1 MDISALCLVTP
12 VFFLFNPHC
21 QLHPIDCAH
30 QLPPQPASRLSQLH
44 LLLDPL
50 ANGTLAERGDKP
62 PPQPTDVSRTLSYRP
77 GWEPLCTPRPF
88 VGPPPSSTFVPRFVP
103 PPITPAATTRRP
115 TKPPPTARRPP
126 PTDTIIITP
135 HHDVIIFI
143 MQA

>member
-21 QLHPIDCAH
+21 QLHPTDCAH

-103 PPITPAATTRRP
+103 PPSTRAATRRP
-115 TKPPPTARRPP
+115 PKPPPTARRPP